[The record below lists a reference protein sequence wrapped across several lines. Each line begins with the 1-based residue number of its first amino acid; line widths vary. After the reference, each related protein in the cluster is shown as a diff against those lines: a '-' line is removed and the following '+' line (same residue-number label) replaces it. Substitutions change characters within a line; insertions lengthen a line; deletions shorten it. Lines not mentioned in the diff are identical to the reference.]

1 VKILVVGS
9 GGREHA
15 LALALSRDPE
25 VDRIYAAPG
34 NPGIEEVATCTP
46 ITATSIEQL
55 ASFAT
60 EHQIDLT
67 IVGPEAPLALGI
79 VDVFRKRGLR
89 IFGPDAGSAR
99 IETSKSFAKDLCTK
113 LHIPTPHWQVF
124 TNATNAARAL
134 NHFSPPWVVK
144 ADGLASG
151 KGTTVTRD
159 RQEAEAAIHHELQRE
174 PGRVVLEEFVEGWE
188 ATFMA
193 TVSHGNIQWI
203 TPVFQDYKPVYDG
216 DEGPNTG
223 GMGCYS
229 PVPTIT
235 TSLVEKVEKT
245 ILSPA
250 VAGMEKAGA
259 HYTGLL
265 NLNAII
271 QNGTEEPFVL
281 EFNARFG
288 DPECQGVLSLT
299 EHRLASHLY
308 SIADDSNNPAIPK
321 SRQLA
326 SVVVVLASKGY
337 PTAQLIGDK
346 IMIRPASNSN
356 ATILHAGTARN
367 TTAELVTA
375 GGRVLNVIAT
385 GTSVESARR
394 EAYSTIKA
402 AIQFNGMQYRSDI
415 GAPRARQRN
424 LQAQRA

>member
-1 VKILVVGS
+1 MKIFVVGS

-15 LALALSRDPE
+15 LALALSRDLK
-25 VDRIYAAPG
+25 VDKLYAAPG
-34 NPGIEEVATCTP
+34 NPGIEEIATCTP

-60 EHQIDLT
+60 ANKIDLT
-67 IVGPEAPLALGI
+67 VVGPEAPLALGI
-79 VDVFRKRGLR
+79 VDVFRKHGLR
-89 IFGPDAGSAR
+89 IFGPDARSAK
-99 IETSKSFAKDLCTK
+99 IETSKSFAKDLCTRF
-113 LHIPTPHWQVF
+113 HIPTPHWQAF
-124 TNATNAARAL
+124 TDATNAARAL
-134 NHFSPPWVVK
+134 NHFGPPWVVK
-144 ADGLASG
+144 ADGLAAG
-151 KGTTVTRD
+151 KGTTLTRD

-174 PGRVVLEEFVEGWE
+174 PGRVMLEEFVEGWE

-193 TVSHGNIQWI
+193 TVSHGSVQWT
-203 TPVFQDYKPVYDG
+203 TPVFQDYKPVHDG

-235 TSLVEKVEKT
+235 PSLVEKVEKN

-250 VAGMEKAGA
+250 VIGMEKLGS

-265 NLNAII
+265 NLNTIVRH
-271 QNGTEEPFVL
+271 GTGEPYVL

-288 DPECQGVLSLT
+288 DPECQGALSLT
-299 EHRLASHLY
+299 EQGLADHLY
-308 SIADDSNNPAIPK
+308 AIAEDSSNATIPK
-321 SRQLA
+321 TRQSA

-337 PTAQLIGDK
+337 PTAQSIGDK
-346 IMIRPASNSN
+346 ITIRRPSNKNVS
-356 ATILHAGTARN
+356 ILHAGTSRN
-367 TTAELVTA
+367 TAGELVTA

-394 EAYSTIKA
+394 EAYSTINT
-402 AIQFNGMQYRSDI
+402 AIEFNGMQYRSDI
-415 GAPRARQRN
+415 GAPRAHQRN